1 MTDISPSAGQ
11 ITFTIQSGLAGEC
24 IVPVLYG
31 TADGNNNLNLG
42 TNNQPTDA
50 FGVGGAA
57 TFVRPATAGQFGN
70 YQATNPDSGPN
81 GAVTAHSGMTFTTSD
96 GTFTFKTTDNFFTWN
111 ATTSKYVASTEAAFA
126 AAVSVGDN
134 VAGIYQPTGT
144 STFVLENVA
153 PVVPGAVTSVTAT
166 TPNVGK

>member
-11 ITFTIQSGLAGEC
+11 ITFTIQSGQPGDC

-31 TADGNNNLNLG
+31 TADANNNLNLG

-144 STFVLENVA
+144 STFVLDNIA
-153 PVVPGAVTSVTAT
+153 PAAVTAIGQTSPITGV
-166 TPNVGK
+166 

>member
-11 ITFTIQSGLAGEC
+11 ITFTINSGNAGEC

-42 TNNQPTDA
+42 TNNQPTDS

-70 YQATNPDSGPN
+70 YNNYQGDPPVLQAPD
-81 GAVTAHSGMTFTTSD
+81 GAVTAHSGMTFTTD
-96 GTFTFKTTDNFFTWN
+96 QGTFTFKTTDNFFTWN

-144 STFVLENVA
+144 STF
-153 PVVPGAVTSVTAT
+153 
-166 TPNVGK
+166 